1 MLARFSLTAF
11 VFLVE
16 SLAYASETSHSDPI
30 APILLGLIILFTGA
44 KAGGFVANKVGQPV
58 VLGELLA
65 GVVLGN
71 LTLFGFEGLQFLRD
85 MDFFASVASLGA
97 ILLLFE
103 VGLESS
109 VGELLKVG
117 VAATIVAIVGVIFPF
132 ILGYGV
138 SCYFLPQSTHYVHSF
153 LGATLCATSVGITAR
168 VLKDLNKIHTK
179 EAKIILGAAVID
191 DVLGLII
198 LAVVSGIIVSASK
211 GSGDGFSMLGVLMI
225 STKAIGFLIVALF
238 AGIKFAPMLFKIGAR
253 LRVEGVL
260 VTLSLSFCFLLAYLA
275 NLAGLAPIVGA
286 FAAGLIIDGDK
297 YAKFFGEDE
306 MSIEHLIFPLSKF
319 FVPVFFIHMG
329 MQVELATLSDLNVVG
344 LGLALTLVAI
354 LGKQVCGLGV
364 FGKENSAVSRLTI
377 GIGMIPRGEVGLIFA
392 AIGAG
397 LLLDG
402 ERIITPPLYS
412 AIIIMVMITTLLT
425 PPALKW
431 ALQKKPVKFPL

>member
-1 MLARFSLTAF
+1 MPARLILSLVFFMNSQAF
-11 VFLVE
+11 AAE
-16 SLAYASETSHSDPI
+16 GSHNDPI
-30 APILLGLIILFTGA
+30 TPILLGLIILFTGA
-44 KAGGFVANKVGQPV
+44 KAGGFLANKLGQPV

-71 LTLFGFEGLQFLRD
+71 MNLFGFEGLLFLKE
-85 MDFFASVASLGA
+85 MDFFGSIASLGA

-109 VGELLKVG
+109 VSELLKVG
-117 VAATIVAIVGVIFPF
+117 IVATLVAIIGVIFPF
-132 ILGYGV
+132 IFGYGV
-138 SCYFLPQSTHYVHSF
+138 SYYFLPQSSHYVHSF
-153 LGATLCATSVGITAR
+153 MGATLCATSVGITAR

-198 LAVVSGIIVSASK
+198 LAVVSGIIVSANQ
-211 GSGDGFSMLGVLMI
+211 GLGGGFSVFGVLLI
-225 STKAIGFLIVALF
+225 SAKAIGFLILALF
-238 AGIKFAPMLFKIGAR
+238 AGLKFAPSLFKVGAL

-260 VTLSLSFCFLLAYLA
+260 VTLSLSFCFLISYLA
-275 NLAGLAPIVGA
+275 SLAGLAPIVGA
-286 FAAGLIIDGDK
+286 FAAGLIIDGEK
-297 YAKFFGEDE
+297 YAKFFGDDE

-344 LGLALTLVAI
+344 LGLALTFVAI
-354 LGKQVCGLGV
+354 LGKQACGFAV
-364 FGKENSAVSRLTI
+364 FGKDNHAVSRLTI

-392 AIGAG
+392 VIGAG

-402 ERIITPPLYS
+402 QQIITPPLYS
-412 AIIIMVMITTLLT
+412 AIVIMVMITTMLT

-431 ALQKKPVKFPL
+431 ALQRKPVKFPL